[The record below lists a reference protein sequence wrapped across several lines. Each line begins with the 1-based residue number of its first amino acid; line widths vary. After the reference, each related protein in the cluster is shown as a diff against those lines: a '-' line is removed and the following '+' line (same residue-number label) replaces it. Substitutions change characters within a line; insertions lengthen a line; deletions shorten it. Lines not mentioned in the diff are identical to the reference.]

1 VLNSAEIKMSYELAG
16 MAAVAQM
23 NAAQRLPGADNYGY
37 GSKILR
43 VTAYMLDKA
52 AVWPVTHLMAQ
63 SLETQA
69 SHMRARAENS
79 VSQRD

>member
-1 VLNSAEIKMSYELAG
+1 MNYELAG

-23 NAAQRLPGADNYGY
+23 NAAQRLPGADNCGY

-52 AVWPVTHLMAQ
+52 AVWPGKLPLHNFVLLYLSNLPQSHISWLEVSRHKLVT
-63 SLETQA
+63 
-69 SHMRARAENS
+69 
-79 VSQRD
+79 